1 MKTSKNE
8 VTLRGFLG
16 KDPQVKQFATDK
28 SVARVSLATNDGYK
42 KATGEWVDETNWHNL
57 VFWGK
62 QASFAELNLKKSML
76 VEVQGKIVNRSY
88 KDKNDI
94 VRYTTEIVVEKA
106 WEIKEAEPE
115 AEKPTEPEQPTE
127 TE

>member
-16 KDPQVKQFATDK
+16 NDPEVNQYATDK
-28 SVARVSLATNDGYK
+28 SVARVRLATNEGYK
-42 KATGEWVDETNWHNL
+42 KANGDWVNETMWHNL

-62 QASFAELNLKKSML
+62 QASFAELNLKKGML
-76 VEVQGKIVNRSY
+76 VEVQGKLVNRSY
-88 KDKNDI
+88 TKDNI
-94 VRYTTEIVVEKA
+94 TRYTTDIVVEKA

-115 AEKPTEPEQPTE
+115 ADKPAESDQPAE